1 MPETIKKTSKF
12 QEDWALYKR
21 LLSYLSPVKWAF
33 ALSFVGFIFY
43 AAMDVLAVDILQYLI
58 DSLGGEHA
66 AISKI
71 EKGGIVAGFLTNTLG
86 IADPLSMAK
95 LLIPVLMVVIA
106 MCRGFGAFTGN
117 FFMRYVGSSVVLR
130 LRNDLFEHLTQLPMA
145 YINSKNNGKLV
156 SRITYN
162 VEQVTGAVTN
172 ALTTLFRDGLTV
184 ICLFS
189 YLVYVN
195 YKLTL
200 TFLIVIPLIGLIV
213 SVVSKRFRMISRRLQ
228 NSMGDITQVVTEAVN
243 SSQDMRVY
251 GAQGAENERFQKA
264 TRYTFK
270 QKLKESLA
278 DAALSPT
285 VQVLLTVAIAILVWF
300 GLNSHSVSSLS
311 PGSFV
316 AYLVAAGAIAKPFR
330 QVTAVLSTIQKAL
343 AAAEDIFDQMDEAT
357 EPDEGTIE
365 KQQVDGHICFNDVS
379 FQYPG
384 ADSPS
389 LKNISFEMKPG
400 EMVALVGASGG
411 GKTTLAG
418 LIPRFYEASN
428 GQITLDGTPINDYTL
443 ANLRSHIALVSQ
455 HVVLINDTVT
465 KNIAYGMMRDWS
477 FDAIEKAAKLAN
489 AHEFISNLPKGYE
502 TQIGDNGVLLSGGQR
517 QRIAIARAILKNA
530 PILIMDEATSALD
543 NESERLI
550 QSALTEDVLMSRTT
564 LVIAHRLSTIE
575 RADKILVVKGGCIVE
590 QGTHQALLEQG
601 GEYRRLHQPK
611 A

>member
-1 MPETIKKTSKF
+1 MGKRITKAAT
-12 QEDWALYKR
+12 DWALYKR
-21 LLSYLSPVKWAF
+21 LLRYLLPVKWAF

-43 AAMDVLAVDILQYLI
+43 ACMDVLAVDILQYLI
-58 DSLGGEHA
+58 DSLGGKDA
-66 AISKI
+66 AITRI
-71 EKGGIVAGFLTNTLG
+71 DKGGIIATFLKETLQ
-86 IADPLSMAK
+86 IDDPLTMAK
-95 LLIPVLMVVIA
+95 TVIPILMVVIA
-106 MCRGFGAFTGN
+106 MSRGLGAFIGN
-117 FFMRYVGSSVVLR
+117 FFMKYVGNAVVLQ
-130 LRNDLFEHLTQLPMA
+130 LRNDLFAHLTQLPMS

-189 YLVYVN
+189 YLIYVN

-200 TFLIVIPLIGLIV
+200 TFLVVIPFIGIIV
-213 SVVSKRFRMISRRLQ
+213 SVVSKRFRLISHRLQ

-251 GAQGAENERFQKA
+251 GAQASENARFQQA
-264 TRYTFK
+264 THYTFT
-270 QKLKESLA
+270 QKLKEALA

-300 GLNSHSVSSLS
+300 GLNSNNVSSLS

-330 QVTAVLSTIQKAL
+330 QVTSVLSVIQKAL
-343 AAAEDIFDQMDEAT
+343 AAAEDIFAQIDEPT
-357 EPDEGTIE
+357 ESDVGQQRLE
-365 KQQVDGHICFNDVS
+365 KVRGNLRFENVS
-379 FQYPG
+379 FQYP
-384 ADSPS
+384 AATKKTLSQI
-389 LKNISFEMKPG
+389 NFEARAG

-418 LIPRFYEASN
+418 LIPRFYSATEGA
-428 GQITLDGTPINDYTL
+428 IYLDGVPINDL
-443 ANLRSHIALVSQ
+443 SLKNLRSHIALVSQ
-455 HVVLINDTVT
+455 HVVLMNDNVAN
-465 KNIAYGMMRDWS
+465 NIAYGDMKEHS
-477 FDAIEKAAKLAN
+477 FEAIQHAARLAN
-489 AHEFISNLPKGYE
+489 AHDFIINLPDGYD

-517 QRIAIARAILKNA
+517 QRIAIARAILKDA

-550 QSALTEDVLMSRTT
+550 QAALGGVMKNRTT
-564 LVIAHRLSTIE
+564 LVIAHRLSTVE
-575 RADKILVVKGGCIVE
+575 RADKILVVKAGEIVE
-590 QGTHQALLEQG
+590 QGAHDELMALHG
-601 GEYRRLHQPK
+601 HYAKLHKP
-611 A
+611 ATPAY